1 MIEAVRTKNNIYH
14 FIKDHPDLK
23 LKLSTTGNVID
34 IIFPKDCISNSFI
47 ICNGKIIFIQ
57 YTKSVSDNLDEN
69 TYDGIED
76 YNYDKNMERLIQEL
90 KL

>member
-1 MIEAVRTKNNIYH
+1 MNEAVRIKNNIYH

-23 LKLSTTGNVID
+23 LKLSTSGNVID
-34 IIFPKDCISNSFI
+34 IIFPKDCISSISI
-47 ICNGKIIFIQ
+47 IRNGKIIFIQ
-57 YTKSVSDNLDEN
+57 YFKSTFDNLDDN
-69 TYDGIED
+69 TYDGLED